1 MAMVRRSSRLPRSG
15 KENSIGVGQTKNRR
29 GRVPAI
35 LVSRTA
41 FCVLAGISESQLT
54 VWEHEELIVPVADDA
69 GPERFYDESALRRAR
84 VIRTLAEDLGVNLPG
99 IDVILNLLDQMDR

>member
-1 MAMVRRSSRLPRSG
+1 MARRSSRPPRWAKDNSSG
-15 KENSIGVGQTKNRR
+15 ISETKNPR
-29 GRVPAI
+29 GRRSAT

-54 VWEHEELIVPVADDA
+54 LWEHEALIAPARDQA

-84 VIRTLAEDLGVNLPG
+84 VIRTLAEDLDVNLPG
-99 IDVILNLLDQMDR
+99 IDVILNLLDRMNR